1 MSCRKDEDK
10 QRATRVENALIQE
23 RQRQLQMHELLSG
36 PSITTTA
43 PSICNDFTDDNES
56 IHFQFDFEEELQNMM
71 ILDLNNETRQP
82 STSNV
87 TELEATAN
95 TSVLSFAKIAQLG
108 GNFPSLSEST
118 AKTKSSS
125 VGVKKSPW
133 GVAVAKQ
140 QSSVNGSDLDSS
152 SVKNNRSSN
161 NQLSTILKTV
171 TGQETTVYAS
181 KTKGSCMLQVFV

>member
-43 PSICNDFTDDNES
+43 QSICNDFTDDNES

-181 KTKGSCMLQVFV
+181 KAKGSCMLQVFV